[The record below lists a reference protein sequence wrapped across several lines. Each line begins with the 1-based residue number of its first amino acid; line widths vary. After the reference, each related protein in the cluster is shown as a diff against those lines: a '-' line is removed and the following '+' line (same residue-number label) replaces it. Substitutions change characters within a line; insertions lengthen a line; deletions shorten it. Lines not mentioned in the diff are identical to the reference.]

1 MGDMNVIVPHRT
13 AFIAG
18 LAAALLL
25 FLAACAAGA
34 GDPPSPSPTATA
46 VPTSTPLPTPTPHPR
61 GGNLT
66 VRLAADV
73 PELRPWQPRSRG
85 EEQLIDLLYSGLMRL
100 DPQLRPQPDLARE
113 WQASPDGRVLT
124 FTLRSG
130 LAWHDGEALDAD
142 DVLFTFEQLQTLPY
156 TSTAL
161 INDLRYIERI
171 TAPGQ
176 RTVVM
181 TLTERYAPLLAQLSL
196 PILPEH
202 LLEGRDIAETDFWDV
217 PVGSGPFL
225 LAERDAGQSVV
236 LERFAGYHHGEPL
249 LERVAFVLAPDSEA
263 GLAALEDERLLLAE
277 LPWSAEAAATALE
290 EQLELASYPENGFFF
305 LGFNLRDGRPFAEAA
320 LRRALAQA
328 IDLERLVTLATK
340 GQGIVIGNSAAPGS
354 WADLTEPQ
362 LVEADLEAARSTLE
376 NAGWTLPAGSS
387 VRQREGIT
395 LTARLYVRG
404 DDERRV
410 LAARSIAEAAGSI
423 GMLIEVEPA
432 DFESVIISKYTVPFD
447 FDLLLGSWSNGAGDP
462 NFADYMFYDPD
473 DFALFHSSQRNQGSA
488 DTRITRNFVGFSD
501 SAYDNQAQAAR
512 QFYVIEDRQEAYALS
527 QARIAEELPYLYL
540 WADRIP
546 VALNRRV
553 ATADGPVDLNT
564 PMYFWNIE
572 RWYVDGG

>member
-1 MGDMNVIVPHRT
+1 MGTMNAIVPYRT
-13 AFIAG
+13 AFFAG
-18 LAAALLL
+18 LSAALLL

-34 GDPPSPSPTATA
+34 GDPLPPAPTAA
-46 VPTSTPLPTPTPHPR
+46 PMPTSTLLPTPTPHPR

-73 PELRPWQPRSRG
+73 AELRPWQPRSRG
-85 EEQLIDLLYSGLMRL
+85 EEQIIDLLYSGLMRL
-100 DPQLRPQPDLARE
+100 DPQLRPQPDLART
-113 WQASPDGRVLT
+113 WQAAPDGRVLT

-130 LAWHDGEALDAD
+130 LAWHDGEPLDSA

-171 TAPGQ
+171 TAPSP

-202 LLEGRDIAETDFWDV
+202 VLAGRDIAQTDFWDV
-217 PVGSGPFL
+217 PVGSGPFM

-236 LERFAGYHHGEPL
+236 FERFAGYHHGEPL
-249 LERVAFVLAPDSEA
+249 LDRVAFVVVPDSEA
-263 GLAALEDERLLLAE
+263 SLAALEDERLLLAE
-277 LPWSAEAAATALE
+277 LPWSAGAAAAALADLL
-290 EQLELASYPENGFFF
+290 QLASYPENGFFF
-305 LGFNLRDGRPFAEAA
+305 LGFNLREGRPFAEVA

-340 GQGIVIGNSAAPGS
+340 GQGMVIGNSAAPGS
-354 WADLTEPQ
+354 WADLSEPQ
-362 LVEADLEAARSTLE
+362 LLEANLEAARATLE
-376 NAGWTLPAGSS
+376 TAGWSLPDGSS

-410 LAARSIAEAAGSI
+410 LAARSIAEAARSI

-462 NFADYMFYDPD
+462 AFADYMFYDPD

-512 QFYVIEDRQEAYALS
+512 QFYRIEERQEAYALS
-527 QARIAEELPYLYL
+527 QARIAEALPYLYL

-546 VALNRRV
+546 VTLNRRV
-553 ATADGPVDLNT
+553 TTVDGPVDIGSPL
-564 PMYFWNIE
+564 YFWNIE
-572 RWYVDGG
+572 RWYIE